1 MHLGEFL
8 KTEREK
14 KGIRL
19 ADIAS
24 VTKIPVH
31 QLKLIE
37 DGKWG
42 SLPPKPFIKGFLTS
56 YTRYIGLNP
65 NEVYQRY
72 LAETEPQVDTTL
84 EPQSVTQE
92 PKPRPSDVLSSSKV
106 LQIKPIAF
114 SVLGVLALV
123 ISLWLIRIGRESDAP
138 DSVASAPTV
147 SEETTREVASTPE
160 SQPDKVVP
168 EPAPPSPTP
177 SDSAPTNATESESH
191 TLEVLTKERSWAK
204 VVIDEAPPVEYHI
217 NPGEKTT
224 LTATSKIKLVLGNA
238 SGAEVV
244 HNGTP
249 DPGKVDQGTVRYYI
263 FPVGAKFPQDQ
274 TRRKLSEDSEKAS
287 DDSVVNQ
294 AEGSSSE

>member
-1 MHLGEFL
+1 MQLGEFL
-8 KTEREK
+8 KVEREK

-37 DGKWG
+37 DGKWS

-65 NEVYQRY
+65 NEVYQQY
-72 LAETEPQVDTTL
+72 LSETEPKIDPTL
-84 EPQSVTQE
+84 EPQSVTPE
-92 PKPRPSDVLSSSKV
+92 PKPRPSEVMSSSKV

-114 SVLGVLALV
+114 SVLGVVALV
-123 ISLWLIRIGRESDAP
+123 LSLWLIRIGRESDAP
-138 DSVASAPTV
+138 ESVASTSTVTEDSVREVASAP
-147 SEETTREVASTPE
+147 E
-160 SQPDKVVP
+160 SQPEKVAP
-168 EPAPPSPTP
+168 EPTPTTPPP
-177 SDSAPTNATESESH
+177 SDSSTTPTPEGESH

-204 VVIDEAPPVEYHI
+204 VVIDEAPPVEYYI
-217 NPGEKTT
+217 NPEEKVT
-224 LTATSKIKLVLGNA
+224 LTAKSKIKLVLGNS

-244 HNGTP
+244 HNGTV

-263 FPVGAKFPQDQ
+263 FPLGAKFPQDQ
-274 TRRKLSEDSEKAS
+274 ARRKLSEDSEKSANEPTENS
-287 DDSVVNQ
+287 P
-294 AEGSSSE
+294 SE